1 MTFAA
6 MQFEVTTR
14 QIIKIAAPICL
25 ALIIPQIN
33 HMTNTAFLGRLGEF
47 ELAANGIAG
56 IYYLVMYMVAYGLNN
71 GLQVL
76 IARRAGQLNI
86 KGIGQLFSNG
96 LELGLLSSFLVI
108 GVTLV
113 LAPWFFAK
121 SLHNEEIYEAAISFI
136 RIRIWGL
143 PFLMMLSMANA
154 FYIGSGN
161 SKVLAITSLCQEMV
175 NIFSDYTLIFG
186 KFGVPALGL
195 NGAAV
200 ASVIAE
206 GTGMVVAY
214 SILFG
219 KGFHKRFFLF
229 DYLKPSWEIF
239 RSILSISAPLI
250 MQFLFS
256 IGSWFIF
263 FIFIEHLGERPLA
276 ISNMLRSIFGF
287 FGVFTWALSAT
298 CNAMVSNVIGQGR
311 ENQVFIAI
319 RRISSLSLLCAFI
332 VCILVN
338 LFPSTILQIYT
349 TDMDL
354 ISEAIPSV
362 RIITLSTLL
371 MAISGVCLSG
381 VTGTG
386 NTRINLAIEFT
397 AVIGYLLYCSIV
409 VEGWRSPLH
418 VAWLADFIYWTIILG
433 LSIWYLRSGRWK
445 NKSI

>member
-1 MTFAA
+1 
-6 MQFEVTTR
+6 MQFEVSTR

-76 IARRAGQLNI
+76 IARRAGQLNTT
-86 KGIGQLFSNG
+86 GIGQLFSNG
-96 LELGLLSSFLVI
+96 IQLGLASSFLVI
-108 GVTLV
+108 ALTLF
-113 LAPWFFAK
+113 LAPWFFSK
-121 SLHNEEIYEAAISFI
+121 TLHNQHIYEAALSFI

-143 PFLMMLSMANA
+143 PFLMLLSMANA
-154 FYIGSGN
+154 FYIGSGH

-175 NIFSDYTLIFG
+175 NIFSDYVLIFG
-186 KFGVPALGL
+186 KLGLPAMGL

-200 ASVIAE
+200 ASVLAE
-206 GTGMVVAY
+206 GTGLFVAY
-214 SILFG
+214 AILFG
-219 KGFHKRFFLF
+219 KGYHKKYLLF
-229 DYLKPSWEIF
+229 TYLKPSWPIM
-239 RSILSISAPLI
+239 RSILTISAPLI
-250 MQFLFS
+250 VQFLFS

-287 FGVFTWALSAT
+287 FGVFTWSLAAT
-298 CNAMVSNVIGQGR
+298 CNTMVSNVIGQGKSELVFKAIR
-311 ENQVFIAI
+311 KIVFISLICAI
-319 RRISSLSLLCAFI
+319 T

-338 LFPSTILQIYT
+338 LFPHTILQIYT
-349 TDMDL
+349 TDKPL
-354 ISEAIPSV
+354 IAEAIPSV
-362 RIITLSTLL
+362 RIITLSTIL
-371 MAISGVCLSG
+371 MAVSGVVLSA

-386 NTRINLAIEFT
+386 NTRINLGIEFA

-409 VEGWRSPLH
+409 VEQWRSPLYI
-418 VAWLADFIYWTIILG
+418 AWLADFFYWTIIFVLCF
-433 LSIWYLRSGRWK
+433 LYLRSGRWK
-445 NKSI
+445 AKSI

>member
-1 MTFAA
+1 

-76 IARRAGQLNI
+76 IARRAGQLNTA
-86 KGIGQLFSNG
+86 GIGQLFSNG
-96 LELGLLSSFLVI
+96 IQLGLVSSFLVI
-108 GVTLV
+108 ILTLV
-113 LAPWFFAK
+113 LAPWFFSK
-121 SLHNEEIYEAAISFI
+121 SLHNQHIYEAAVSFI

-154 FYIGSGN
+154 FYIGSGH

-175 NIFSDYTLIFG
+175 NIFFDYTLIFG
-186 KFGVPALGL
+186 KLGLPAMGL
-195 NGAAV
+195 NGAAL
-200 ASVIAE
+200 ASLIAE
-206 GTGMVVAY
+206 GTGMLAAY
-214 SILFG
+214 AILFG
-219 KGFHKRFFLF
+219 GGYHKRFLLF
-229 DYLKPSWEIF
+229 HYLKPSWEIM
-239 RSILSISAPLI
+239 RSILTISAPLI
-250 MQFLFS
+250 VQFLFS

-287 FGVFTWALSAT
+287 FGVFTWSLAAT
-298 CNAMVSNVIGQGR
+298 CNTMVSNVIGQDKS
-311 ENQVFIAI
+311 EQVFMAI
-319 RRISSLSLLCAFI
+319 RKIITISVLCALV

-338 LFPSTILQIYT
+338 LFPYTLLHIYT
-349 TDMDL
+349 TDKAL
-354 ISEAIPSV
+354 IAEAIPSV

-371 MAISGVCLSG
+371 MAVSGVILSG

-386 NTRINLAIEFT
+386 NTRVNLGIEFA

-409 VEGWRSPLH
+409 VEQWRSPLH
-418 VAWLADFIYWTIILG
+418 LAWLADFFYWTIIFVMSFL
-433 LSIWYLRSGRWK
+433 YLRSGKWK
-445 NKSI
+445 AKSI

>member
-1 MTFAA
+1 
-6 MQFEVTTR
+6 MQFEVSNR

-76 IARRAGQLNI
+76 IARRAGQLN
-86 KGIGQLFSNG
+86 KTGIGQLFSNG
-96 LELGLLSSFLVI
+96 IQLGLASSFVVI
-108 GVTLV
+108 GATLF

-121 SLHNEEIYEAAISFI
+121 SLHNQEIYTASLSFI

-161 SKVLAITSLCQEMV
+161 SRVLAVTSLCQEVV
-175 NIFSDYTLIFG
+175 NISLDYALIFG
-186 KFGVPALGL
+186 KLGLPALGL

-200 ASVIAE
+200 ASLIAE
-206 GTGMVVAY
+206 GTGMLVAY

-219 KGFHKRFFLF
+219 RGFHKRFFLF
-229 DYLKPSWEIF
+229 DYLRPSWIII
-239 RSILSISAPLI
+239 RSILSISAPLTV
-250 MQFLFS
+250 QFLFS
-256 IGSWFIF
+256 IGSWFVF

-287 FGVFTWALSAT
+287 FGVFTWALAST
-298 CNAMVSNVIGQGR
+298 CNTMVSNVIGQGK
-311 ENQVFIAI
+311 EPLVFKAI
-319 RRISSLSLLCAFI
+319 RKIITISLLCAAV
-332 VCILVN
+332 VCVLVN
-338 LFPSTILQIYT
+338 LFPYTILQVYT
-349 TDMDL
+349 TDIGL
-354 ISEAIPSV
+354 IQEAIPSV
-362 RIITLSTLL
+362 RIITLTTLL
-371 MAISGVCLSG
+371 MAISGILLSG

-386 NTRINLAIEFT
+386 NTRINLGIELA

-409 VEGWRSPLH
+409 VESWRSPLH
-418 VAWLADFIYWTIILG
+418 IAWLADFIYWTIIFV
-433 LSIWYLRSGRWK
+433 LSVWYLKSERWK
-445 NKSI
+445 STTV

>member
-1 MTFAA
+1 
-6 MQFEVTTR
+6 MQFEVNTR

-47 ELAANGIAG
+47 QLAANGIAG

-76 IARRAGQLNI
+76 IARRAGQLNTE
-86 KGIGQLFSNG
+86 GIGRLFSNG
-96 LELGLLSSFLVI
+96 LLLGLCSSFLVI
-108 GVTLV
+108 AITLL
-113 LAPWFFAK
+113 LAPWFFSK
-121 SLHNEEIYEAAISFI
+121 SLHNQQIYEAALSFI

-161 SKVLAITSLCQEMV
+161 SKVLAVTSLCQEV
-175 NIFSDYTLIFG
+175 INIFFDYTLIFG
-186 KFGVPALGL
+186 KLGLPALGL

-206 GTGMVVAY
+206 GTGMTVAY
-214 SILFG
+214 TILFG
-219 KGFHKRFFLF
+219 LRFHKRFLLF
-229 DYLKPSWEIF
+229 KYLRPSWSIM
-239 RSILSISAPLI
+239 RSILTISAPLI
-250 MQFLFS
+250 VQFLFS

-287 FGVFTWALSAT
+287 FGVFTWSLAAT
-298 CNAMVSNVIGQGR
+298 CNTMVSNIIGQGKT
-311 ENQVFIAI
+311 EQVFGVI
-319 RRISSLSLLCAFI
+319 RKIVMISLLCAVT

-338 LFPSTILQIYT
+338 LFPYNILRIYT
-349 TDMDL
+349 TDMAL
-354 ISEAIPSV
+354 IREAIPSV

-371 MAISGVCLSG
+371 MAISGVVLSA

-386 NTRINLAIEFT
+386 NTKINLGIEFA
-397 AVIGYLLYCSIV
+397 AVVGYLLYCSIV
-409 VEGWRSPLH
+409 VEQWRSPLY
-418 VAWLADFIYWTIILG
+418 VAWLADFFYWTIIFVLCFF
-433 LSIWYLRSGRWK
+433 YLRSGKWK
-445 NKSI
+445 AKSI

>member
-1 MTFAA
+1 

-33 HMTNTAFLGRLGEF
+33 HITNTAFLGRLGEF
-47 ELAANGIAG
+47 ELAVNGIAG

-71 GLQVL
+71 GMQVL
-76 IARRAGQLNI
+76 IARRAGQLNTR
-86 KGIGQLFSNG
+86 GIGQLFSNG
-96 LELGLLSSFLVI
+96 LELGLIASFLVI
-108 GVTLV
+108 AATLF
-113 LAPWFFAK
+113 LAPWFFAH
-121 SLHNEEIYEAAISFI
+121 SLHNKQIYEAALSFI

-143 PFLMMLSMANA
+143 PFLMTLSMANA

-161 SKVLAITSLCQEMV
+161 SKVLAVTSLCQEMV
-175 NIFSDYTLIFG
+175 NIFSDYALIFG
-186 KFGVPALGL
+186 KFGLPALGL
-195 NGAAV
+195 NGAAF
-200 ASVIAE
+200 ASLIAE
-206 GTGMVVAY
+206 GTGMMVAY

-229 DYLKPSWEIF
+229 DYIKPSWQIF

-250 MQFLFS
+250 VQFLFS

-276 ISNMLRSIFGF
+276 ISNMLRSIFGI
-287 FGVFTWALSAT
+287 FGVFTWALGAT
-298 CNAMVSNVIGQGR
+298 CNTLVSNVIGQGK
-311 ENQVFIAI
+311 QDFVFVAI
-319 RRISSLSLLCAFI
+319 RRIATISLLCAFI

-338 LFPSTILQIYT
+338 LFPGTILQIYT
-349 TDMDL
+349 TDMAL
-354 ISEAIPSV
+354 INEAIPSV

-371 MAISGVCLSG
+371 MAISGVVLSG

-386 NTRINLAIEFT
+386 NTRINLGIEMA

-409 VEGWRSPLH
+409 VERWRSPLH
-418 VAWLADFIYWTIILG
+418 IAWLADFIYWTIIFV
-433 LSIWYLRSGRWK
+433 LSVWYLKSGKWK
-445 NKSI
+445 TKSI

>member
-1 MTFAA
+1 

-33 HMTNTAFLGRLGEF
+33 HITNTAFLGRLGEF
-47 ELAANGIAG
+47 ELAVNGIAG

-76 IARRAGQLNI
+76 IARRAGQLNTR
-86 KGIGQLFSNG
+86 GIGQLFSNG
-96 LELGLLSSFLVI
+96 LELGLIASFLVI
-108 GVTLV
+108 AATLF
-113 LAPWFFAK
+113 LAPWFFAH
-121 SLHNEEIYEAAISFI
+121 SLHNKQIYEAALSFI

-143 PFLMMLSMANA
+143 PFLMTLSMANA

-161 SKVLAITSLCQEMV
+161 SKVLAVTSLCQEMV
-175 NIFSDYTLIFG
+175 NIFSDYALIFG
-186 KFGVPALGL
+186 KFGLPALGL
-195 NGAAV
+195 NGAAF
-200 ASVIAE
+200 ASLIAE
-206 GTGMVVAY
+206 GTGMMVAY

-229 DYLKPSWEIF
+229 DYIKPSWQIF

-250 MQFLFS
+250 VQFLFS

-276 ISNMLRSIFGF
+276 ISNMLRSIFGI
-287 FGVFTWALSAT
+287 FGVFTWALGAT
-298 CNAMVSNVIGQGR
+298 CNTLVSNVIGQGK
-311 ENQVFIAI
+311 QDFVFVAI
-319 RRISSLSLLCAFI
+319 RRIASLSLLCAFI

-338 LFPSTILQIYT
+338 LFPGTILQIYT
-349 TDMDL
+349 TDMAL
-354 ISEAIPSV
+354 INEAIPSV

-371 MAISGVCLSG
+371 MAISGVVLSG

-386 NTRINLAIEFT
+386 NTRINLGIEMA

-409 VEGWRSPLH
+409 VERWRSPLH
-418 VAWLADFIYWTIILG
+418 IAWLADFIYWTIIFV
-433 LSIWYLRSGRWK
+433 LSVWYLKSGKWK
-445 NKSI
+445 AKSI

>member
-1 MTFAA
+1 

-76 IARRAGQLNI
+76 IARRAGQLNT

-96 LELGLLSSFLVI
+96 LELGLFSSFLVI
-108 GVTLV
+108 AVTLF
-113 LAPWFFAK
+113 LAPWFFAH
-121 SLHNEEIYEAAISFI
+121 SLHNKQIYEAAVSFI

-161 SKVLAITSLCQEMV
+161 SKVLAVTSLCQEMV
-175 NIFSDYTLIFG
+175 NIFFDYVLIFG
-186 KFGVPALGL
+186 KLGLPALGL
-195 NGAAV
+195 NGAAF

-206 GTGMVVAY
+206 STGMLVAY
-214 SILFG
+214 GILFG
-219 KGFHKRFFLF
+219 RGFHKRFYLF
-229 DYLKPSWEIF
+229 DYLKPSWQIF
-239 RSILSISAPLI
+239 RSILSLSAPLI
-250 MQFLFS
+250 VQFLFS
-256 IGSWFIF
+256 IGSWFVF

-298 CNAMVSNVIGQGR
+298 CNTMVSNVIGQGK
-311 ENQVFIAI
+311 EDQVFRAI
-319 RRISSLSLLCAFI
+319 RKIAGISLLCAFV

-349 TDMDL
+349 TDMEL
-354 ISEAIPSV
+354 IRESIPSV

-371 MAISGVCLSG
+371 MAISGVSLSG

-386 NTRINLAIEFT
+386 NTRINLGIEFA

-409 VEGWRSPLH
+409 VERWRSPLH
-418 VAWLADFIYWTIILG
+418 IAWLADFIYWIIIFG
-433 LSIWYLRSGRWK
+433 LSAWYLKSGKWK
-445 NKSI
+445 AKSI